1 MKKYI
6 LVLMIIVLPPTLFAQ
21 SNFPDLSKK
30 EDLQALGKG
39 KIYETDNTS
48 TKNIEIFEIKEFWI
62 VYIKNDSLHDLLI
75 EKIDRIEFPDSKWG
89 SVVITFIKN
98 KPVFKFY

>member
-6 LVLMIIVLPPTLFAQ
+6 LVFMIIVLPPTLYAQ
-21 SNFPDLSKK
+21 TNFIDFSKK
-30 EDLQALGKG
+30 EDLAALGKG
-39 KIYETDNTS
+39 KIYETDNTT

-75 EKIDRIEFPDSKWG
+75 EKIDRIEFEESKWG
-89 SVVITFIKN
+89 RVVLTFINN
-98 KPVFKFY
+98 KPVLKFD